1 VNELRTRWLGY
12 DVFISYTHR
21 DAKGYAEALQRRLGE
36 EEGLVCFRDA
46 TELVAG
52 DMLDERIQRAL
63 AKSRMLVALGTPGA
77 KDSDYMVKEIKAFD
91 SKRPMIGVSF
101 EGSMPLDLW
110 PTLRERIRLEESLGA
125 LGLGRPSDATIEGIQ
140 NAVRFLRRRTLAWIM
155 ISLFVALIVLL
166 AGGVMLGLWTA
177 RAERI
182 EQDRQRQIA
191 IARRLAQEA
200 ERHEGTLA
208 ILLAAQAWRFNEG
221 AQGPAGRDIYE
232 ALRDALARGQ
242 IGKELALPEGVVGEP
257 VYLDPTGDWARL
269 QGEDGL
275 HTLRRE
281 GRRMT
286 LIDEE
291 QADAI
296 GRPTSE
302 AVIRWSAD
310 GRIVREVLEDGTKQ
324 VADISGAGE
333 ITSATVSV
341 DGSTAVVT
349 ASDGGVHLVRFGPTP
364 DVTHIYTFET
374 FESEILLPEE
384 VYIDVAVARSGNR
397 IAVAE
402 LIDWDRLKVIV
413 WEVSQET
420 GIGDP
425 WVLHDDFVEASG
437 EIYLDPRGQYL
448 VLTNVAIEGPGSAS
462 VWNLQKPA
470 DGPRIVPAR
479 GESFQTIAFSR
490 DGEWLAMGTGR
501 YGVDGI
507 PMQTGVEV
515 VNLEVLFGLEGADQA
530 ISRLPAEIDSIDVLR
545 FSDDGERLLSTDGSA
560 VRVFHRVGA
569 EFQPERVW
577 RHDGDV
583 FSAAWIEDGG
593 AVLSVTRDGG
603 FWQWDL
609 EPPSAQPRDLGA
621 LFDLESFSVSSI
633 AIAPDGRKVVV
644 GGDGGVEIWDL
655 DAADQ
660 AKTSTDQPGY
670 VTVLDFERTGA
681 WLVGG
686 DEDGALLAWRSG
698 ALAAPAVVGQHPDR
712 VTVLVVLPNSDY
724 VLSGGLDGS
733 VRIWPLDGSG
743 EGRLVDDVGREIA
756 SVAAQADG
764 TMIAWS
770 FGKTV
775 RLGPWEEGEPEVPV
789 EELSYGANVTALAFG
804 RDALLV
810 ALGDGSVLREPLA
823 DQGTRTSLG
832 RHPVPI
838 GAAAVDPQGRWLATG
853 DTSGEVRLWDL
864 VNGGPPAVL
873 AETDRRPVTDL
884 EFGPDG
890 NWLIFSSEMGFDEF
904 DNEYEGEVWL
914 RYVTS
919 GLLNFAEENV
929 WRNLSCDEW
938 MEYVGSETPYRRTFD
953 SAPLP
958 HDFSRCADSD

>member
-1 VNELRTRWLGY
+1 
-12 DVFISYTHR
+12 
-21 DAKGYAEALQRRLGE
+21 
-36 EEGLVCFRDA
+36 
-46 TELVAG
+46 
-52 DMLDERIQRAL
+52 M
-63 AKSRMLVALGTPGA
+63 
-77 KDSDYMVKEIKAFD
+77 
-91 SKRPMIGVSF
+91 
-101 EGSMPLDLW
+101 
-110 PTLRERIRLEESLGA
+110 
-125 LGLGRPSDATIEGIQ
+125 GRPSDATIEGIQ

-177 RAERI
+177 RVERI

-191 IARRLAQEA
+191 ITRHLAQEA

-208 ILLAAQAWRFNEG
+208 ILLAAQAWRFNEQ

-232 ALRDALARGQ
+232 ALRDALTGGQ

-257 VYLDPTGDWARL
+257 VFLDPTGDWARL

-286 LIDEE
+286 LVDDEY
-291 QADAI
+291 ADDI

-310 GRIVREVLEDGTKQ
+310 GQIVREVPADGTKQ

-333 ITSATVSV
+333 ITSVMAS
-341 DGSTAVVT
+341 DDRSTAVVT

-364 DVTHIYTFET
+364 EVIQIYTSET
-374 FESEILLPEE
+374 FDAEE
-384 VYIDVAVARSGNR
+384 AYLDVAVARSGNR
-397 IAVAE
+397 VAVAE
-402 LIDWDRLKVIV
+402 LVGRDRLKVIV

-420 GIGDP
+420 GIGGP
-425 WVLHDDFVEASG
+425 WVLHDDFVEAPG

-448 VLTNVAIEGPGSAS
+448 VLTNVAIGGLGSAS
-462 VWNLQKPA
+462 IWNFQKPA
-470 DGPRIVPAR
+470 EGPRFVPAS

-490 DGEWLAMGTGR
+490 DGEWLAMGTEA

-507 PMQTGVEV
+507 PQQTGIEV
-515 VNLEVLFGLEGADQA
+515 VNLELLFGLEGADQA
-530 ISRLPAEIDSIDVLR
+530 ISSLPADIDSIDVLR
-545 FSDDGERLLSTDGSA
+545 FSDDGEKLLSTDGSA
-560 VRVFHRVGA
+560 VRVFHRVGV
-569 EFQPERVW
+569 EFQPEQVW
-577 RHDGDV
+577 RHDGSV
-583 FSAAWIEDGG
+583 FSASWIEDGR
-593 AVLSVTRDGG
+593 AVLSVTRGGG

-609 EPPSAQPRDLGA
+609 EPPSARPRDLGA
-621 LFDLESFSVSSI
+621 LFDLESFSVS
-633 AIAPDGRKVVV
+633 AIAVTPDGRKVAV

-655 DAADQ
+655 DATDQ
-660 AKTSTDQPGY
+660 SKTSAGQPGY
-670 VTVLDFERTGA
+670 VTVLDFDRTGA
-681 WLVGG
+681 TLVGG

-698 ALAAPAVVGQHPDR
+698 VLAAPGVVGQHLDR
-712 VTVLVVLPNSDY
+712 VTALVVLPSSDY

-733 VRIWPLDGSG
+733 VRVWSLDGSG
-743 EGRLVDDVGREIA
+743 EGRLVDDAGREIT

-770 FGKTV
+770 FGETV
-775 RLGPWEEGEPEVPV
+775 RLGTWEEGESEAPV
-789 EELSYGANVTALAFG
+789 EELSYEAKVTALVFA

-810 ALGDGSVLREPLA
+810 VLGDGSVLREPLA
-823 DQGTRTSLG
+823 GQGTRTSLG
-832 RHPVPI
+832 RHRALI

-853 DTSGEVRLWDL
+853 DSSGEVRLWDL
-864 VNGGPPAVL
+864 MNGGPPAVL

-884 EFGPDG
+884 EFSPDG
-890 NWLIFSSEMGFDEF
+890 KWLISSSEMGFDEF

-929 WRNLSCDEW
+929 WRNLSCVEW

-953 SAPLP
+953 SAPWP
-958 HDFSRCADSD
+958 HDFSRCANSD